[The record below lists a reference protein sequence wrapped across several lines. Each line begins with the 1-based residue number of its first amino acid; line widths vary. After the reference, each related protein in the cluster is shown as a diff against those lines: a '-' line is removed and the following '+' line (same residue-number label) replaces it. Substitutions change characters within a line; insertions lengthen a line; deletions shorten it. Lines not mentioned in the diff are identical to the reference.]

1 MSVPLESQ
9 PWFEKY
15 WQAFLIML
23 GTIGVI
29 IFALYK
35 PTDW

>member
-15 WQAFLIML
+15 WQAFLITI
-23 GTIGVI
+23 GTIGVA
-29 IFALYK
+29 IFAFYQ
-35 PTDW
+35 PRN